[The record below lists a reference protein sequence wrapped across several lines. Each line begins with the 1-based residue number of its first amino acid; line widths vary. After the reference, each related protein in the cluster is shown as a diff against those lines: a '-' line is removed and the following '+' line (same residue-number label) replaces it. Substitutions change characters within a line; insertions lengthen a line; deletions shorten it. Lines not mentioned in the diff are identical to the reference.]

1 MIDLTNVK
9 NIYLYT
15 NKTDMR
21 IGINKIEML
30 LSLSFTPIEII
41 NSLFI
46 FVSSNR
52 KQIKIYYEDEFGKWL
67 LINKLSYSTFH
78 VPFGDRKI
86 NIDKKDLSYLL
97 KGVAMIDM
105 RKKQV
110 SV

>member
-1 MIDLTNVK
+1 MIDLVNVK
-9 NIYLYT
+9 GIYLYT

-30 LSLSFTPIEII
+30 LSLSFSAIEII

-46 FVSSNR
+46 FVSKSR

-78 VPFGDRKI
+78 IPIGDEKI
-86 NIDKKDLSYLL
+86 NITKTDLSYLL
-97 KGVAMIDM
+97 KGVKMISA
-105 RKKQV
+105 RKKEI
-110 SV
+110 SA